1 MVSSPVASQLCA
13 CRTVWSLSRPFHLP
27 SARSRP
33 GSPLS
38 NDLSF
43 PLTRVRP
50 ANPFLPPLEFP
61 PRILANFRGFSR
73 PSLPPRVH
81 LVPTSP
87 HPALS
92 FPSSAL
98 PPALYTLTFVC
109 PLRLLVYPLGLCPL
123 SLSLPVTRQLVAL
136 VHSPFTDLLT
146 CLERAG
152 RPAGDRVPYNVWQ
165 VTRGP
170 PAHPPFAAHFGTT
183 LPNRWFSQPDLVVPR
198 RCPRGSP
205 DWALGARKFH

>member
-13 CRTVWSLSRPFHLP
+13 RRTVWSLSRPFHPP
-27 SARSRP
+27 SSRFRP
-33 GSPLS
+33 GNPLPVG
-38 NDLSF
+38 LSF
-43 PLTRVRP
+43 LLARERP
-50 ANPFLPPLEFP
+50 ANPFLHHLELPPCL
-61 PRILANFRGFSR
+61 LAVFRGFSR

-81 LVPTSP
+81 LVPASP

-92 FPSSAL
+92 CPSSAP
-98 PPALYTLTFVC
+98 PPALSTLHFVC
-109 PLRLLVYPLGLCPL
+109 PLHLLVYPLGLCPF
-123 SLSLPVTRQLVAL
+123 SLPLPVTRQFVAL

-152 RPAGDRVPYNVWQ
+152 RPAGDRVPHNVWQ

-183 LPNRWFSQPDLVVPR
+183 PPNRWFSQPDLVVPR
-198 RCPRGSP
+198 RCPHGSP
-205 DWALGARKFH
+205 DWALGVRKFH